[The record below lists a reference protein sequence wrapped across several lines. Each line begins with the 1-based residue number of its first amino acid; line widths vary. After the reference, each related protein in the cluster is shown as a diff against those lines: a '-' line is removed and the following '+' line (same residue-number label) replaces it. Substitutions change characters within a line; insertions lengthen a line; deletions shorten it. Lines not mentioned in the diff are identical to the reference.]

1 MSPAIEVDGGIGV
14 GNARD
19 IVEAGANVLVAGS
32 SVFKPQDRAQA
43 IAELRAQGRLGLEAR
58 R

>member
-43 IAELRAQGRLGLEAR
+43 IAGLRAQGRLGLEAR